1 MTGCMLDVTINA
13 SSLQHITLFQDKNI
27 TGLTVFSW
35 FKNPLLGAFTK
46 KDVTDRTTPQQIIF
60 VLAHHS
66 DRQK

>member
-1 MTGCMLDVTINA
+1 MPAVCNI
-13 SSLQHITLFQDKNI
+13 SLYSKIKNI